1 MPDRRNLKSIFGDN
15 AVVTEAK
22 LAGVGNC
29 GRTREP
35 RRLRSRMARVSSG
48 SSAEMLRLPG
58 TSTGK

>member
-1 MPDRRNLKSIFGDN
+1 MKSIFGDN

-29 GRTREP
+29 GRTRKP
-35 RRLRSRMARVSSG
+35 RRLRSRMARMSSG